1 MLIIK
6 ENLNFLMMKQINFI
20 IAIATFNR
28 VNNLKVVIDSILK
41 QKLKK
46 NVNLEVVISNSCS
59 TDETSSFL
67 KSLKT
72 NKQFHIHNKSEKI
85 PNNILSQFINF
96 ENLSKTIP
104 EHADW
109 VWWLGDD
116 DKLVNNNSVQCV
128 VDTIMEN
135 DEDDLIFVHACSA
148 RRASKKKNKVK
159 DLIFNL
165 CQEYGYHEMLG
176 WCSSIVM
183 KGNAFKNILASSS
196 SNKNYRDDGTQKA
209 VSCYIHSAQIL
220 KNYHDKLGIF
230 LDYPLVDNQVF
241 GQSEETIKRWN
252 EENVP
257 NRYFE
262 IVSDIYELR
271 EFLPKKKFKPN
282 FFRYHTYYIWDHLA
296 HLCLIQL
303 DNYITNLRTYTSG
316 KVQIDDNFEQYI
328 KSFPE
333 QINKKWHQ
341 ICQMTD
347 LVDDQTTMKLL
358 AYTFLSG
365 INYTNM
371 YLNSNGS
378 EHIKKNYI
386 DGYSDLVRK
395 FPVFNFE
402 IGSYQ
407 LSHN

>member
-46 NVNLEVVISNSCS
+46 NINLEVVISNSCS

-67 KSLKT
+67 ESLKT

>member
-46 NVNLEVVISNSCS
+46 NINLELVISNSCS

-67 KSLKT
+67 KSLET

-85 PNNILSQFINF
+85 PNNTLSQFVNF

-128 VDTIMEN
+128 VDTIIEN
-135 DEDDLIFVHACSA
+135 DEDDLTFIHACSA

-196 SNKNYRDDGTQKA
+196 SNKNYKDDGIQKA

-296 HLCLIQL
+296 HLCLIKL
-303 DNYITNLRTYTSG
+303 DNYITNLKTYTSG
-316 KVQIDDNFEQYI
+316 KVEIDDGFEKYI
-328 KSFPE
+328 KTFPE
-333 QINKKWHQ
+333 RINKKWHQ
-341 ICQMTD
+341 ICQMAD

>member
-67 KSLKT
+67 ESLKT

-85 PNNILSQFINF
+85 PNNTLSQFVNF

-196 SNKNYRDDGTQKA
+196 SNKNYKDDETQKA

>member
-1 MLIIK
+1 M
-6 ENLNFLMMKQINFI
+6 
-20 IAIATFNR
+20 
-28 VNNLKVVIDSILK
+28 
-41 QKLKK
+41 
-46 NVNLEVVISNSCS
+46 
-59 TDETSSFL
+59 
-67 KSLKT
+67 
-72 NKQFHIHNKSEKI
+72 
-85 PNNILSQFINF
+85 
-96 ENLSKTIP
+96 SKTIP

-116 DKLVNNNSVQCV
+116 DKFVNNNSVQCV

-135 DEDDLIFVHACSA
+135 DEDDLTFVHACSA

-378 EHIKKNYI
+378 EHINKNYI